1 MESSKQYDVMLLSGG
16 FDPVHY
22 GHVLMFEAAKQM
34 ANIVVV
40 GVNSDEWLTRKKGK
54 PFMTFDERRYII
66 NALGCVD
73 RAWAFLDGDDT
84 ANNLLHN
91 AVGLFRIMSENPG
104 CKIAFGNG
112 GDRTKENVPEQET
125 CAALNID
132 MVWGVGGETKVQ
144 SSSDLL
150 NAVRLDEH

>member
-1 MESSKQYDVMLLSGG
+1 MLLSGG

-22 GHVLMFEAAKQM
+22 GHILMFEAAKEM

-54 PFMTFDERRYII
+54 PFMTVDERRYII
-66 NALGCVD
+66 NAFTCVD
-73 RAWAFLDGDDT
+73 RAWTFMDDDDT

-91 AVGLFRIMSENPG
+91 AVGLFSLMEEKVK

-125 CAALNID
+125 CIALGID
-132 MVWGVGGETKVQ
+132 MVWGVGGEVKVQ
-144 SSSDLL
+144 SSSELIN
-150 NAVRLDEH
+150 NAKTK